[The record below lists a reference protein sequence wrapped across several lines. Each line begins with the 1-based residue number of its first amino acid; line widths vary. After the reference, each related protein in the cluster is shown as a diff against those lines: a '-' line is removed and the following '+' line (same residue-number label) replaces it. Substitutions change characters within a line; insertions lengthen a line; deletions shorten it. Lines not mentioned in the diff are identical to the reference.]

1 LRPSERI
8 LCRLHS
14 LQSEPDEAP
23 PSEGIEPAVD
33 GANDDDAAQP
43 AAPAGDPVRSY
54 LRSIGA
60 VALLTR
66 EREVEIAKRI
76 EEGQRRVLSALLD
89 SAIASG
95 AFLELIEAL
104 HTGELRAVDAVGG
117 IDEEEPGFDP
127 TLHAERVTEILGQL
141 RRRLGQVRTIERALG
156 SGSLTAA
163 RQRQMTTR
171 RASIKEALL
180 DDLFALQLKRT
191 VIAGIVTKL
200 RTLVSLISR
209 AEAEIADCEERAGMS
224 ERDIHDL
231 VRQTR
236 RSPARERLIEKKI
249 GFQRAELEEM
259 DRGVKSAK
267 RKIAL
272 IEERENTSAAAER
285 RACDV
290 LDEGE
295 RMVARARGELIQAN
309 LRLVVS
315 IARRYVNRG
324 LQFLDLIQEGNLG
337 LMKGVERF
345 DYRRGYKLSTYAT
358 WWIRQSI
365 GRAITDQGRTIR
377 VPVHMHDQLNQLRR
391 TARGLVHELGREPTR
406 AEVAEKMGLPVDKMR
421 SIWGVIKDPLSLDTP
436 IGTESDSK
444 LGDFIEDQTA
454 VSASETAIATDL
466 AAKTR
471 KMLAALTPR
480 EAKILRMR
488 FGIGEKSEHT
498 LEQVGAVF
506 GVTRERIRQIEAKA
520 LKKLMRSGRSQQ
532 LQGFLET

>member
-1 LRPSERI
+1 
-8 LCRLHS
+8 LHS
-14 LQSEPDEAP
+14 LSSEPEEAP
-23 PSEGIEPAVD
+23 VSDGIDPPAD
-33 GANDDDAAQP
+33 GASDEDTAQ
-43 AAPAGDPVRSY
+43 ATAPGGDPVRSY

-95 AFLELIEAL
+95 AFLELIDAL
-104 HTGELRAVDAVGG
+104 RSGELRVVDAVGG
-117 IDEEEPGFDP
+117 IDEEEPGYDS

-141 RRRLGQVRTIERALG
+141 RRRLGQVRTIERALAT
-156 SGSLTAA
+156 SGMSAA
-163 RQRQMTTR
+163 RQRALTTR
-171 RASIKEALL
+171 RATIKEQLL

-191 VIAGIVTKL
+191 VIADIVTKL
-200 RTLVSLISR
+200 RTLVALIRR
-209 AEAEIADCEERAGMS
+209 AEEEIADREERAGMS
-224 ERDIHDL
+224 ERDIRDL
-231 VRQTR
+231 LRQTR
-236 RSPARERLIEKKI
+236 RSTARERLIVKKI
-249 GFQRAELEEM
+249 GFQREELEEM
-259 DRGVKSAK
+259 DRAVKNAK

-272 IEERENTSAAAER
+272 IETRENTSAAAER

-421 SIWGVIKDPLSLDTP
+421 SIWGVVKDPLSLDTP
-436 IGTESDSK
+436 VGLESDSK

-466 AAKTR
+466 AQKTR

-498 LEQVGAVF
+498 LEQVGAIF

-520 LKKLMRSGRSQQ
+520 LKKLMRSGRSNH